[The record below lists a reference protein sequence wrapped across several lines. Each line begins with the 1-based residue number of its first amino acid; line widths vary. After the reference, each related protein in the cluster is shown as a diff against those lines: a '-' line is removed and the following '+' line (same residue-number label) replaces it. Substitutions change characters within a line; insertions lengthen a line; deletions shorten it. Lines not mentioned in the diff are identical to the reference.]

1 MSTQQ
6 ELLNYFQQQEEVTN
20 VTVQGVSSNLK
31 QKLGVSDAAQYNFV
45 IDLPTGV
52 SEHPYI
58 EYKSSVIF
66 SSNDYAQVISENLF
80 SKFITSVQHNVVTPT
95 NTLLKIE
102 NSLYYSLDTKDGNQ
116 YMMKLFDYGNS
127 PVVSPILQKLI
138 DRIES
143 EAPYVINVYPVK
155 YDNWKNHID
164 PGLPN
169 TELPNLQYD
178 PNTHYFFYITC
189 MAKNYSTRIGENYK
203 VTHHQFGIDEC
214 EDETKHDYIVNA
226 LIETTNEQ
234 NF

>member
-6 ELLNYFQQQEEVTN
+6 ELLNYFQQQEEVAN
-20 VTVQGVSSNLK
+20 VTVQSVSSNLK
-31 QKLGVSDAAQYNFV
+31 HKLGVSDAAQYNFV

-52 SEHPYI
+52 SEQPYI

-66 SSNDYAQVISENLF
+66 SSNDYAQVISGNLF
-80 SKFITSVQHNVVTPT
+80 NKFIASVQHNVTSST

-127 PVVSPILQKLI
+127 PVVSPTLQKLI

-155 YDNWKNHID
+155 YDNWKNHIFA
-164 PGLPN
+164 LPD
-169 TELPNLQYD
+169 TDMFNLEYN

-189 MAKNYSTRIGENYK
+189 MAKNQSTQIAENYK
-203 VTHHQFGIDEC
+203 ITHHQFGIDEC

-226 LIETTNEQ
+226 LIETTNDQ